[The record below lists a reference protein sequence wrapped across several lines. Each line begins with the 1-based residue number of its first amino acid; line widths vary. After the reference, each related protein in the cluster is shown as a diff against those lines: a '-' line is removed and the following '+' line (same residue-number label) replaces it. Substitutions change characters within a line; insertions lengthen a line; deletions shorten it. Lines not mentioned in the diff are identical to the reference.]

1 MHMGR
6 VIMKVIDMHC
16 DTLSELL
23 GRKEKG
29 KDAELRRNGGHLDLL
44 RMKESHYLLQNFAM
58 FVVLEGFG
66 NPWERVC
73 ALHRYYQEELEKN
86 KDILAPVLHFSD
98 IAKNEAQGKLSALLT
113 VEEGGV
119 CKGEVEKLKALYE
132 MGVRMITLTWNFD
145 NEIGHP
151 NYDTA
156 KKAQVKQI
164 MKAWKAC
171 TAGTTA
177 NTAGIS
183 GSTIGMTA
191 NTAGMSGSTS
201 GTTADTTRVTGSTA
215 GTTVNTAG
223 VTGCTIGMTVN
234 ITGTTEC
241 TNGNTECSAGM
252 EEREKLRQ
260 EAQIFMDAYHH
271 TPNLTGGLTE
281 KGREMVKEM
290 ERLGIIPDVS
300 HLSDAGFYDVL
311 EVTKKPF
318 VASHSN
324 ARVVCPNVRNMTDDM
339 IRRLAGRG
347 GVMGLN
353 FCADFLEEKP
363 FGEKNPGTIEA
374 VVRHAKHIA
383 NVGGIEVLGLGSD
396 FDGIDTNEGLPGAQS
411 MEKLWHALHSA
422 GFSEDALDRIF
433 CGNVLRVYRDT
444 LG

>member
-1 MHMGR
+1 MHKGS

-23 GRKEKG
+23 GRREKG

-66 NPWERVC
+66 DPWEQVC

-86 KDILAPVLHFSD
+86 RDILAPVLHFSD
-98 IAKNEAQGKLSALLT
+98 IAENEAQGKLSALLT

-132 MGVRMITLTWNFD
+132 MGVRMISLTWNFD

-151 NYDTA
+151 NFDTA
-156 KKAQVKQI
+156 KKAQMRQI
-164 MKAWKAC
+164 MEAWKAC
-171 TAGTTA
+171 SAGTP
-177 NTAGIS
+177 
-183 GSTIGMTA
+183 A
-191 NTAGMSGSTS
+191 NTAGMSECS
-201 GTTADTTRVTGSTA
+201 A
-215 GTTVNTAG
+215 GTTVNT
-223 VTGCTIGMTVN
+223 
-234 ITGTTEC
+234 TGTMVYANE
-241 TNGNTECSAGM
+241 NAERAIEM
-252 EEREKLRQ
+252 ERWEKLRR

-281 KGREMVKEM
+281 KGREMVEEM

-324 ARVVCPNVRNMTDDM
+324 ARAVCPSVRNMTDDM

-396 FDGIDTNEGLPGAQS
+396 FDGIDTNEGLPGVQS
-411 MEKLWHALHSA
+411 MEKLWHALHGA
-422 GFSEDALDRIF
+422 GFPEDALDRIF

>member
-1 MHMGR
+1 
-6 VIMKVIDMHC
+6 MKVIDMHC

-23 GRKEKG
+23 GRKEEG
-29 KDAELRRNGGHLDLL
+29 KDAELRQNGGHLDLL

-58 FVVLEGFG
+58 FVVLEGSG
-66 NPWERVC
+66 DPWERVC
-73 ALHRYYQEELEKN
+73 ALHRYYREELEKN
-86 KDILAPVLHFSD
+86 KDILAPVLRFSD
-98 IAKNEAQGKLSALLT
+98 IAKNEAQGKLSSLLT

-119 CKGEVEKLKALYE
+119 CKGEMDKLRALYQ

-151 NYDTA
+151 NYDTS
-156 KKAQVKQI
+156 KKPQVKQI
-164 MKAWKAC
+164 MRAWKAC
-171 TAGTTA
+171 ISGTAGDAAGTPGYTAGTPGCAAGTSGCA
-177 NTAGIS
+177 AGTAGCAS
-183 GSTIGMTA
+183 GA
-191 NTAGMSGSTS
+191 
-201 GTTADTTRVTGSTA
+201 
-215 GTTVNTAG
+215 
-223 VTGCTIGMTVN
+223 
-234 ITGTTEC
+234 
-241 TNGNTECSAGM
+241 
-252 EEREKLRQ
+252 EERERIRR
-260 EAQIFMDAYHH
+260 EAQVFMDAYHH

-281 KGREMVKEM
+281 KGREMVEEM

-324 ARVVCPNVRNMTDDM
+324 ARKVCPCVRNMTDDM

-363 FGEKNPGTIEA
+363 FGEKNPGTVEA

-383 NVGGIEVLGLGSD
+383 DVGGIEVLGLGSD

-411 MEKLWHALHSA
+411 MENLWHALHNA
-422 GFSEDALDRIF
+422 GFSEDALDKIF
-433 CGNVLRVYRDT
+433 YENVLRVYRDT